1 MRKPRKST
9 RKPAVIAY
17 VRVSTAEQADSGLG
31 LAAQRATIAAEGA
44 RRGVA
49 IAEVYEDAGASAKTL
64 AGRPA
69 LTAALAALAAG
80 EASVL
85 VVAKLDRLAR
95 SVADF
100 AGLVRR
106 AEAEGWAIL
115 ACDLGVDMTSPTGG
129 LLAKVTASVAEWE
142 RKIIAARTR
151 EALAARRAAG
161 ARLGRPRLLD
171 PDLAARIRSERD
183 AGSTLQAIADR
194 LNAEAVTT
202 PSGRA
207 WSATLVRKITV
218 QDPSDQGQAA

>member
-1 MRKPRKST
+1 MSKPRKST
-9 RKPAVIAY
+9 PKPAVIAY

-31 LAAQRATIAAEGA
+31 LAAQRATIASEVA
-44 RRGVA
+44 RRGVS

-69 LTAALAALAAG
+69 LAAALAALAAG

-100 AGLVRR
+100 AGLVRQ

-129 LLAKVTASVAEWE
+129 LLANVTASVAEWE

-171 PDLAARIRSERD
+171 PGLAARIRSERR

-194 LNAEAVTT
+194 LNAEGVTT

-207 WSATLVRKITV
+207 WSASLVRKITV